1 MEDFISE
8 NDKELNILNI
18 IQMSIKEMSLL
29 DIFTTD
35 EKTFT
40 NNAQNLIDSN
50 GLQNKY
56 DWPRKPEKFTNKQI
70 VTSSSIIDSYSLSI
84 KT

>member
-40 NNAQNLIDSN
+40 NNA
-50 GLQNKY
+50 
-56 DWPRKPEKFTNKQI
+56 
-70 VTSSSIIDSYSLSI
+70 
-84 KT
+84 